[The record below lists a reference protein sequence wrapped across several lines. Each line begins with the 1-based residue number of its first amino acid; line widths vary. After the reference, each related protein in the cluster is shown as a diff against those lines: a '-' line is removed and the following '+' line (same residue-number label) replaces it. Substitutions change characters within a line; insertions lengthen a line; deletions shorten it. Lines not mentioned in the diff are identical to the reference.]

1 MIFNYKLF
9 RLINQRNS
17 RQFLTLRNFN
27 RIGKDQGVNLVKSD
41 FKDFD
46 KNNSNVSTDVIEYT
60 RTKLSLKEADGFEK
74 SKDLLKQQKEFSDA
88 ETTRWINVEGRN
100 IPLLREIALKFN
112 LHPLSI
118 EDVIFGNHATRPKA
132 EYFSNALFVTLPL
145 HSLGENNIN
154 HPTEMHSL
162 MKKAG
167 KFSRKPQA
175 YNDKGEL
182 LIDIQ
187 LLSIFLL
194 RDGTIISIFERPQP
208 NVLEPLVARVKEEGT
223 VVRDSSDA
231 SMLLQALLDV
241 TVDHAINVVTALE
254 KKLAI
259 LDEQVLEVPTMET
272 IRSLHR
278 LRGQFLELKRTLTPL
293 HNLIYTLKDLDGQKA
308 AFTGNSPSQGFMS
321 IQARTYLQDV
331 ADHVDWLL
339 SALDM
344 FSSLS
349 ENLVSLSF
357 NSSSFKLNETIKTL
371 TVFSVICMPLS
382 LITSYFGMNFENFW
396 CLAAITCF
404 VTTAGIYI
412 PQLKSKMLARKLM
425 HRRSE
430 ILRGHK

>member
-27 RIGKDQGVNLVKSD
+27 RIGKDQGVNFVKSD

-46 KNNSNVSTDVIEYT
+46 KDNYNVSTDVIEYT
-60 RTKLSLKEADGFEK
+60 STKLSLKEADGFER
-74 SKDLLKQQKEFSDA
+74 SRDLLRQQKEFSDA

-100 IPLLREIALKFN
+100 IQLLREIALKFN

-145 HSLGENNIN
+145 HSLGENNTK
-154 HPTEMHSL
+154 HPTKMHSL
-162 MKKAG
+162 IKKAG
-167 KFSRKPQA
+167 KFSEKPQA

-241 TVDHAINVVTALE
+241 TVDHAISVVTALE

-259 LDEQVLEVPTMET
+259 LDEQVLEIPTMET

-308 AFTGNSPSQGFMS
+308 AFTGNLPSQGFMS

-331 ADHVDWLL
+331 ADHV
-339 SALDM
+339 
-344 FSSLS
+344 
-349 ENLVSLSF
+349 
-357 NSSSFKLNETIKTL
+357 
-371 TVFSVICMPLS
+371 
-382 LITSYFGMNFENFW
+382 
-396 CLAAITCF
+396 
-404 VTTAGIYI
+404 
-412 PQLKSKMLARKLM
+412 
-425 HRRSE
+425 
-430 ILRGHK
+430 

>member
-331 ADHVDWLL
+331 ADHV
-339 SALDM
+339 
-344 FSSLS
+344 
-349 ENLVSLSF
+349 
-357 NSSSFKLNETIKTL
+357 
-371 TVFSVICMPLS
+371 
-382 LITSYFGMNFENFW
+382 
-396 CLAAITCF
+396 
-404 VTTAGIYI
+404 
-412 PQLKSKMLARKLM
+412 
-425 HRRSE
+425 
-430 ILRGHK
+430 